1 MLAQGLLQAALKLAG
16 SDSDDSDEEEEQPPL
31 RNMFQ
36 DDRSRPAI
44 STIRLL
50 DEVILRVF
58 KQSLSQSLHKNI
70 VE

>member
-31 RNMFQ
+31 RNWTQ
-36 DDRSRPAI
+36 GGQSRPSI
-44 STIRLL
+44 SPQ
-50 DEVILRVF
+50 VVLRVF
-58 KQSLSQSLHKNI
+58 KQSRSQTLHKII